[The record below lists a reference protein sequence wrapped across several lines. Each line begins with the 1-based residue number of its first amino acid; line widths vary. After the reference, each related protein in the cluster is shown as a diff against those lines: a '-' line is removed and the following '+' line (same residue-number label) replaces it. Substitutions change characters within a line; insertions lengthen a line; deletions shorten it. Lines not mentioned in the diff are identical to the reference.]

1 MMLND
6 DARRVYDEVCGCEC
20 SMFYV
25 VCDVRALFD
34 DGSVVVLPAKDKG
47 LPLFCPE
54 VSGMVRPCR
63 EKLAAFWPS
72 LCLRDLGICVKTSRS
87 RTKTLR
93 SFARLLL

>member
-1 MMLND
+1 MD
-6 DARRVYDEVCGCEC
+6 DARCVYDEVCGCEC
-20 SMFYV
+20 SMFDV

-72 LCLRDLGICVKTSRS
+72 LCLRPSNHLQPQLTVSFWILG
-87 RTKTLR
+87 
-93 SFARLLL
+93 SFRKQ